1 MEAPQQ
7 IVPQGLGDYLAV
19 LSKAVFQT
27 GMSWAVVENKW
38 PGIREAMRDFD
49 PRALAS
55 LSEADIDEL
64 ARDTRVIRNR
74 RKLAGIAENARLL
87 LELDATAEGGF
98 AGYLRSHP
106 SFEALVKDLSKRFKF
121 VGPSGAYYFLY
132 VIGEEVPAVEDWMPQ
147 HRPR

>member
-27 GMSWAVVENKW
+27 GISWAVVENKW
-38 PGIREAMRDFD
+38 PGIREAMHGFD
-49 PRALAS
+49 PQALAS

-87 LELDATAEGGF
+87 LELDATTEGGF
-98 AGYLRSHP
+98 AGYLRSHAN
-106 SFEALVKDLSKRFKF
+106 FEALVKDLSKRLKF

-132 VIGEEVPAVEDWMPQ
+132 VIGEQVPAVEDWMPR